1 MTSPVA
7 PPILDFS
14 PIYGDDG
21 AAKTKLVEEVRKCC
35 HYNGF
40 FQITG
45 HRVSLDLQ
53 RRVMSCSKRFFDLP
67 LEEKL
72 QIDKSK
78 NSKFLRPGHP
88 H

>member
-1 MTSPVA
+1 MSVPSA

-14 PIYGDDG
+14 PFYGKDSD
-21 AAKTKLVEEVRKCC
+21 AKSKLIEEVRKCC

-45 HRVSLDLQ
+45 HRVPLDLQ
-53 RRVMSCSKRFFDLP
+53 RRVMNCSRRFFDLP

-72 QIDKSK
+72 KIDKSK
-78 NSKFLRPGHP
+78 SLVHSS
-88 H
+88 